1 MRQEQFHISFGKKRT
16 TITVDII
23 LSNLM
28 AVKLG
33 LSPESSEAKLMVKEW
48 LQATLT
54 DKLGTDASRK
64 NASQWARKYL
74 IEEVADKKLIAKL
87 LDHELR

>member
-1 MRQEQFHISFGKKRT
+1 MRQEKFHITFGKKRT

-28 AVKLG
+28 AIKLG
-33 LSPESSEAKLMVKEW
+33 LPPASDDAKLMVKEW

-74 IEEVADKKLIAKL
+74 IEEVSDKKLL
-87 LDHELR
+87 SSLRDYELQ

>member
-1 MRQEQFHISFGKKRT
+1 MRQEKFHITFGKKRT

-28 AVKLG
+28 AIKLG
-33 LSPESSEAKLMVKEW
+33 LPPASDDAKLMVKEW

-74 IEEVADKKLIAKL
+74 IEEVSDKKLL
-87 LDHELR
+87 SSLHDYELQ